1 MNRESIMQK
10 LPPDHSDW
18 RLRFV
23 RMIAR
28 TLGTLLF
35 AFIVFFAAAHLIGA
49 IRGVEE
55 IQPSGDATGRPTASD
70 IPGFVAL
77 AVMTLG
83 LAVSWFREGIGVVM
97 IVLGLALFT
106 ISVQP
111 VTLILV
117 SFGSIAL
124 LFAVSWYGGR
134 SNHRSLP

>member
-1 MNRESIMQK
+1 MMQTHAESKCDHDTSSRAILDFL
-10 LPPDHSDW
+10 LPHSV
-18 RLRFV
+18 V
-23 RMIAR
+23 RIDLATMLSYLKDAPN
-28 TLGTLLF
+28 TK
-35 AFIVFFAAAHLIGA
+35 AANT
-49 IRGVEE
+49 
-55 IQPSGDATGRPTASD
+55 D
-70 IPGFVAL
+70 PGFHC
-77 AVMTLG
+77 

-134 SNHRSLP
+134 SNQRSLP